1 MNKPIHK
8 PASPSLPR
16 WFKSLRFKLALVNL
30 TVVLA
35 SLWGFTLFGLS
46 SLRSTLEAS
55 QMEQQRASVQ
65 YIASEL
71 DQKLRAKIGGL
82 AAAASQLD
90 LARLGDSNY
99 LKSFLQD
106 RYPFQR
112 EFSGGTFVF
121 NREGTALADFPA
133 IPGRQGRYYGDRDY
147 FHQAVATGKPVVSK
161 PLMARGLKKPSIALS
176 VPVLDA
182 KGVVQAVVMGA
193 VDLDAPEFLGVATDA
208 KRLGSTEL
216 YVISLKDELFVAS
229 SDKSRL
235 LTSIPAPGQSKVM
248 DRLRTGFEGSMVSV
262 GSQNIEKVYSAVRVP
277 TTDWV
282 MLQAVTTAALFGPVN
297 RLATTLLVGSG
308 MATIVALAVAAL
320 FSRRAL
326 RQLGRTS
333 DRLNAMSTGDVPLE
347 LLPEEGETEV
357 RHLLVS
363 FNRLTRELVSSRDH
377 LEEVVKQRTAE
388 LEIKERFLQVLVDA
402 LPGLVS
408 YWTRDLRCSFANRG
422 QLDWYEVQQPS
433 EIRATPGGLFHQHE
447 HSLRAALNGDRRALE
462 QVWERP
468 DGRTTSVLTHFIPY
482 TVEGMVQGVF
492 AIATDVSLLKQAED
506 QLVEAK
512 KVAEAATAAK
522 GDFLANMSHEIRTPM
537 NAIIGLTHLMARDT
551 QEALQRERL
560 RKIDGAA
567 KHLLGVI
574 NDILDLSKIEAG
586 KLSLENVEFSRDEL
600 LTNAFEMVSGA
611 AREKGLELIL
621 DTDHLPDRVRGD
633 SKHLAQALINLLAN
647 AVKFTERGWVR
658 LRGELLAEDGEKL
671 QLRFEVKDSGI
682 GIPLERQ
689 PALFKAFEQA
699 DNSITRNYGGTGL
712 GLALTRHLARLMG
725 GEVGVESEPGV
736 GSTFWFTA
744 WVQRAAEAEVSKRV
758 IPLTGLRALLVDD
771 LPEALQAI
779 GERLS
784 GLGITAQCEMSGRAA
799 IDRAASEIAAGRPF
813 DVLLVDWRM
822 DDMDGIETLAR
833 LKTILGEG
841 MPPSILVTAFDEVLM
856 WRQARE
862 ANVDAVLLKPITP
875 SALHDALVR
884 TLHRTVVEPTPAPAS
899 EQDATAQMQRL
910 HAGQRILLVE
920 DNPINQEVATEL
932 LTSVGLVV
940 EVAGDGQQAVQLAV
954 TRDYDL
960 ALMDMQMP
968 VMDGISATR
977 AIRARIGRGL
987 PIIAMTANAFGE
999 DRAACLGAGMNDHI
1013 GKPVDP
1019 ELLYSTLLRWLPLA
1033 KGSLESE
1040 SPGGPLASKAMD
1052 LEARL
1057 GRIAGMDVAHAM
1069 KCVGGQAAV
1078 LERVLNRF
1086 VRTYAEGA
1094 PGLLVEPTE
1103 EAIAKWLV
1111 TCHSLV
1117 GATETVGAHPL
1128 SEQLRRFERDLN
1140 SSRDVP
1146 DLARRAEGLQAE
1158 LKAFV
1163 ERLRL
1168 AL

>member
-1 MNKPIHK
+1 MNEPTDK
-8 PASPSLPR
+8 PASSSLPR
-16 WFKSLRFKLALVNL
+16 WFNSLRFKLALVNL
-30 TVVLA
+30 AVVLL

-71 DQKLRAKIGGL
+71 DQKLRARIAGL
-82 AAAASQLD
+82 SAAASQLD
-90 LARLGDSNY
+90 LARLGDANY

-147 FHQAVATGKPVVSK
+147 FHQAVATGQPVVGK

-182 KGVVQAVVMGA
+182 HGVVQAVVMGA
-193 VDLDAPEFLGVATDA
+193 VDLDTPEFLGVATDP

-216 YVISLKDELFVAS
+216 YVVSVKDELFIAS
-229 SDKSRL
+229 SDRSRL
-235 LTSIPAPGQSKVM
+235 LSSIPAPGQSKVM
-248 DRLRTGFEGSMVSV
+248 DRLRAGFEGSMVSI

-277 TTDWV
+277 ATDWV
-282 MLQAVTTAALFGPVN
+282 MLQAVATATLFEPVN
-297 RLATTLLVGSG
+297 RLATTLLIGSG
-308 MATIVALAVAAL
+308 MATVVALAVAAL
-320 FSRRAL
+320 FSRRTL
-326 RQLGRTS
+326 RQLSRTS
-333 DRLNAMSTGDVPLE
+333 DRLNAMSTGDAPLE

-363 FNRLTRELVSSRDH
+363 FNRLTRELGASRDH
-377 LEEVVKQRTAE
+377 LEDLVVRRTAE
-388 LEIKERFLQVLVDA
+388 LETKERFLQVLVDA

-408 YWTRDLRCSFANRG
+408 YWNNELHCSFANRG
-422 QLDWYEVQQPS
+422 QLEWYGVRQPS
-433 EIRATPGGLFHQHE
+433 EIRATPGGLFHRHE
-447 HSLRAALNGDRRALE
+447 DSLRAALSGERQALE

-468 DGRTTSVLTHFIPY
+468 DGRTVSVLTHFIPY
-482 TVEGMVQGVF
+482 SVEGAVHGAF
-492 AIATDVSLLKQAED
+492 AIATDVSLLKQTET

-512 KVAEAATAAK
+512 KLAEAATAAK

-567 KHLLGVI
+567 KHLMGVI

-586 KLSLENVEFSRDEL
+586 KLTLENVEFSRDQL
-600 LTNAFEMVSGA
+600 LTNAFEMVSEM

-621 DTDHLPDRVRGD
+621 DADHLPDRVRGD

-658 LRGELLAEDGEKL
+658 LRGELLAEDGERL
-671 QLRFEVKDSGI
+671 QLRFEVRDSGI
-682 GIPLERQ
+682 GIPRERQ

-712 GLALTRHLARLMG
+712 GLALTRHLAHLMG
-725 GEVGVESEPGV
+725 GQVGVESEPGV

-744 WVQRAAEAEVSKRV
+744 WVQRAAEAELSERAV
-758 IPLTGLRALLVDD
+758 PLTGLRALLVDD

-779 GERLS
+779 GERLA
-784 GLGITAQCEMSGRAA
+784 GLGIEAHCESSGRAA
-799 IDRAASEIAAGRPF
+799 VDRAASEIAAGRPF

-822 DDMDGIETLAR
+822 DDMDGIETLSR
-833 LKTILGEG
+833 LRSVLGDG
-841 MPPSILVTAFDEVLM
+841 MPPSILVTAFDEVSM

-884 TLHRTVVEPTPAPAS
+884 TRHRIVAEPAPAPAS
-899 EQDATAQMQRL
+899 GQDVAAQLQSL

-940 EVAGDGQQAVQLAV
+940 EVAGDGQQAVQLAA
-954 TRDYDL
+954 TRNYDL

-987 PIIAMTANAFGE
+987 PIVAMTANAFGE
-999 DRAACLGAGMNDHI
+999 DRAACLGAGMNDHV

-1019 ELLYSTLLRWLPLA
+1019 ELLYSTLLRWLPLG
-1033 KGSLESE
+1033 KGSAESG
-1040 SPGGPLASKAMD
+1040 SPDGLVASGAMD
-1052 LEARL
+1052 LERRL
-1057 GRIAGMDVAHAM
+1057 GRVAGMDVAHAM

-1086 VRTYAEGA
+1086 VRTYDEGA
-1094 PGLLVEPTE
+1094 PGLLAAPTE
-1103 EAIAKWLV
+1103 EAIATWRPI
-1111 TCHSLV
+1111 CHSLL
-1117 GATETVGAHPL
+1117 GAAETVGAKAL
-1128 SEQLRRFERDLN
+1128 GEQLRRFDRDL
-1140 SSRDVP
+1140 SSSLDIAE
-1146 DLARRAEGLQAE
+1146 LARRAESIQAD

-1168 AL
+1168 VL